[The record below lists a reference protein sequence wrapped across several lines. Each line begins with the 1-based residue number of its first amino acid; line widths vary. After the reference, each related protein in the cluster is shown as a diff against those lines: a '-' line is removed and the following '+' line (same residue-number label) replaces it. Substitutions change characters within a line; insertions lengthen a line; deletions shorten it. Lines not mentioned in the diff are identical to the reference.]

1 MLFSHGGIFHLVGF
15 FKRKYLVDRFV
26 KNGRH
31 LQCQNGRRHV
41 FARLNGID
49 GLPGHADTFSKLLLR
64 HSQHGPLNANI
75 ILHRL
80 PPFSFGAVPIG
91 IWRDR

>member
-31 LQCQNGRRHV
+31 LQCQNRRVGLQSYESFSHLNI
-41 FARLNGID
+41 FSARKTCLMCGM
-49 GLPGHADTFSKLLLR
+49 S
-64 HSQHGPLNANI
+64 
-75 ILHRL
+75 
-80 PPFSFGAVPIG
+80 
-91 IWRDR
+91 